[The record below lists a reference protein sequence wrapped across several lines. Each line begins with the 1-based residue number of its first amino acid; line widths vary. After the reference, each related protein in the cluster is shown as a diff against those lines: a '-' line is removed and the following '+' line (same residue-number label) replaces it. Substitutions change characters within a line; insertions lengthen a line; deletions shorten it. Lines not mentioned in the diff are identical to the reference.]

1 MTGDDTDMRLIA
13 TLAALA
19 ALMAASVACVTER
32 DDRDSGG
39 AAMGAGAVSAMMMSA
54 GAAAGGGGQAGIWVS
69 GEGKASVEPDI
80 AILSLSVEA
89 RGDAVADANAVAV
102 EAMDAVMASLRQNGI
117 AERDIQTRNFNIWP
131 EYSSELVTNAAGQSF
146 ERRAVSGY
154 RVSNELTVKAREL
167 DKVGEIINGA
177 IVAGGDSIRFQD
189 LRFTLEDT
197 TALMP
202 DLREKAIADA
212 REKAAH
218 TATVAG
224 VNLGKMFYIAESGAG
239 GPIAESFAD
248 TRVYAMAAASAPAI
262 SQGEIEVSLT
272 VRAAFAIE

>member
-1 MTGDDTDMRLIA
+1 MTGDDADMRMIA
-13 TLAALA
+13 IWAALA

-32 DDRDSGG
+32 DDRESVG
-39 AAMGAGAVSAMMMSA
+39 AAAGAVSAMMMSA
-54 GAAAGGGGQAGIWVS
+54 GAAGGGQAGIWVS

-102 EAMDAVMASLRQNGI
+102 EAMDAVMASLRQNGV

-146 ERRAVSGY
+146 ERREVSGY

-177 IVAGGDSIRFQD
+177 IIAGGDSIRFQD
-189 LRFTLEDT
+189 LRFTVEDT

-202 DLREKAIADA
+202 DLREKAITDA
-212 REKAAH
+212 REKANH

-224 VNLGKMFYIAESGAG
+224 VNLGKMFYISEIGADA
-239 GPIAESFAD
+239 PFAESFAD
-248 TRVYAMAAASAPAI
+248 TRVYAMAASAPAI
-262 SQGEIEVSLT
+262 SQGEIEISLT

>member
-1 MTGDDTDMRLIA
+1 MTGDETDMRLIA

-19 ALMAASVACVTER
+19 ALIAASVACVTER
-32 DDRDSGG
+32 DDSDSGG
-39 AAMGAGAVSAMMMSA
+39 EAMGAASAMMMSA
-54 GAAAGGGGQAGIWVS
+54 GAAGGGGQAGIWVS

-102 EAMDAVMASLRQNGI
+102 EAMDAVMASLRQNGV

-131 EYSSELVTNAAGQSF
+131 EYSSEMVTTAAGQTF

-167 DKVGEIINGA
+167 GKVGEIINGA

-189 LRFTLEDT
+189 LRFTVEDT

-202 DLREKAIADA
+202 DLREKAIMDA

-239 GPIAESFAD
+239 GPVAESFAD

-262 SQGEIEVSLT
+262 SQGEIEISLT
-272 VRAAFAIE
+272 VRAAFGIE

>member
-1 MTGDDTDMRLIA
+1 MRLIA

-32 DDRDSGG
+32 DDRESGG
-39 AAMGAGAVSAMMMSA
+39 AAAGAGVMSAMMMSA
-54 GAAAGGGGQAGIWVS
+54 GAAGGGQAGIWVS
-69 GEGKASVEPDI
+69 GEGKMSVEPDI

-102 EAMDAVMASLRQNGI
+102 EAMDAVMASLRQNGV

-131 EYSSELVTNAAGQSF
+131 EYSSEMVTTAGGQTF

-177 IVAGGDSIRFQD
+177 IIAGGDSIRFQD
-189 LRFTLEDT
+189 LRFTVEDT

-202 DLREKAIADA
+202 DLREKAITDA
-212 REKAAH
+212 REKANH

-224 VNLGKMFYIAESGAG
+224 VNLGKMFYIAEIGTDA
-239 GPIAESFAD
+239 PFAESFAD
-248 TRVYAMAAASAPAI
+248 TRVYAMAASAAPAI
-262 SQGEIEVSLT
+262 SQGEIEISLT

>member
-1 MTGDDTDMRLIA
+1 MIRTIA

-19 ALMAASVACVTER
+19 ALTIIASVACVTER
-32 DDRDSGG
+32 DDSDSGG
-39 AAMGAGAVSAMMMSA
+39 AAMGAAGAMMMTA
-54 GAAAGGGGQAGIWVS
+54 GAAAGGSSQTGIWVS
-69 GEGKASVEPDI
+69 GEGKTSVEPDI

-102 EAMDAVMASLRQNGI
+102 EAMDAVMASLRQNGV

-131 EYSSELVTNAAGQSF
+131 EYSSEMVTNAAGQTF

-167 DKVGEIINGA
+167 GKVGEIINGA

-239 GPIAESFAD
+239 GPVAESFAD

>member
-1 MTGDDTDMRLIA
+1 MRMIA

-32 DDRDSGG
+32 DDRESGG
-39 AAMGAGAVSAMMMSA
+39 AAAGAGAMSAMMMSA
-54 GAAAGGGGQAGIWVS
+54 GAAAGGGQAGIWVS
-69 GEGKASVEPDI
+69 GEGKTSVEPDI

-102 EAMDAVMASLRQNGI
+102 EAMDAVMASLRQNGV

-167 DKVGEIINGA
+167 GKVGEIINGA
-177 IVAGGDSIRFQD
+177 IIAGGDSIRFQD
-189 LRFTLEDT
+189 LRFTVEDT

-202 DLREKAIADA
+202 DLREKAITDA

-224 VNLGKMFYIAESGAG
+224 VNLGKMFYIAEIGADA
-239 GPIAESFAD
+239 PFAESFAD

-262 SQGEIEVSLT
+262 SQGEIEISLT

>member
-1 MTGDDTDMRLIA
+1 MIRTIA

-39 AAMGAGAVSAMMMSA
+39 AAAGAMMMSA
-54 GAAAGGGGQAGIWVS
+54 GAAGGGSQMGIWVS
-69 GEGKASVEPDI
+69 GEGKMSVEPDI

-102 EAMDAVMASLRQNGI
+102 EAMDAVMASLRQNGV

-131 EYSSELVTNAAGQSF
+131 EYSSEMVASAAGQTF

-167 DKVGEIINGA
+167 GEVGEIINGA

-202 DLREKAIADA
+202 DLREKAITDA

-239 GPIAESFAD
+239 GPVAESFAD

>member
-1 MTGDDTDMRLIA
+1 MIRTIA

-39 AAMGAGAVSAMMMSA
+39 AAAGAMMMSGA
-54 GAAAGGGGQAGIWVS
+54 GASGGGGAQTGIWVS
-69 GEGKASVEPDI
+69 GEGRTSVEPDI

-89 RGDAVADANAVAV
+89 RGDAVADANGVAV
-102 EAMDAVMASLRQNGI
+102 EAMDAVMASLRQNGV

-131 EYSSELVTNAAGQSF
+131 EYSSEMVANAAGQTF

-167 DKVGEIINGA
+167 GKVGEIINGA
-177 IVAGGDSIRFQD
+177 IIAGGDSIRFQD
-189 LRFTLEDT
+189 LRFTIEDT

-202 DLREKAIADA
+202 DLREKAITDA
-212 REKAAH
+212 REKSRPH
-218 TATVAG
+218 RDRRG
-224 VNLGKMFYIAESGAG
+224 RESRQNVLHSRKRRGRPRRGIVRRHPRVRHG
-239 GPIAESFAD
+239 G
-248 TRVYAMAAASAPAI
+248 
-262 SQGEIEVSLT
+262 G
-272 VRAAFAIE
+272 VRARD